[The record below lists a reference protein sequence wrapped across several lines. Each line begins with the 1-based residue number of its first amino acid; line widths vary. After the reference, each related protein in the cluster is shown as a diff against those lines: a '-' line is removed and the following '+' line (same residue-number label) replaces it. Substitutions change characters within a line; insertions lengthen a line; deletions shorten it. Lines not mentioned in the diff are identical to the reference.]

1 MSLEENLTKQT
12 AARVTK
18 KLKLSNVELN
28 YKGNQQQFQFNL
40 EQKEELE
47 EALDPIRNTA
57 AKSLVK
63 EVIEALGKRNKLIR
77 PADRSEAGWRAVEE
91 YIAIEDVP
99 DSDDDRKMRQA
110 EQRAIR
116 KKEAKKR
123 PPRVYN
129 NPVTG
134 PVQRQYYEQQK
145 GPNFVPTDRINLAS
159 KLDFSNSRIPQDS
172 PVTFVDNQVTGKP
185 PVLIDKGL
193 FSHSTL
199 SFNQRKCI
207 SQQKDSKFCQEK
219 PKTHEESLQVK
230 YNNLR
235 SDYNTNNSDCLI
247 TRVVLGNTSCGS
259 DNESYDHEQDSKNAF
274 VKGSLRS
281 NLQYWKEIGASDF
294 ILDVIENGH
303 KLPFR
308 TIPDKAEFKNNK
320 SAKENAQF
328 VSDSIKELLESK
340 RIVEVPFKPH
350 IVNPLSVSLN
360 KGKHRLI
367 SDLLYVNDHLEKRKV
382 KFEDWKTFQN
392 YISSENYLFKF
403 DLKSGYHHIE
413 IFQTHVTYLGFQ
425 WEVDGVPLYFC
436 FAVLP
441 FGLSTAPYIFT
452 EVCRQLVKL
461 WRFMVLK

>member
-1 MSLEENLTKQT
+1 MAKNSKHKRSPSSSRSSSSSSRSSRRSSSRSRSSRLPRRSGTPQFSNRPQSRESHTVSSNRAENPQPHPVISVGSEGCEAHTVSANTSFSRQQRQRTNSQQTYNELFENRLRNLEDSDQRIAETSEALLAFRSHPDDKLLSLEENLTKQT

-28 YKGNQQQFQFNL
+28 YKGNQRQFQFNL
-40 EQKEELE
+40 EQKEKLE
-47 EALDPIRNTA
+47 EALDSIRNTA

-63 EVIEALGKRNKLIR
+63 EGIEALGKRNKLIR
-77 PADRSEAGWRAVEE
+77 LADRSEAGWRALEE

-116 KKEAKKR
+116 KKEAKKQ
-123 PPRVYN
+123 PLRVYN

-134 PVQRQYYEQQK
+134 PVQHQYIMNNRKDQI
-145 GPNFVPTDRINLAS
+145 FVPTDRINLAS
-159 KLDFSNSRIPQDS
+159 KPVFSNSRIPQDS

-235 SDYNTNNSDCLI
+235 SDFNTNNSDCLI

-274 VKGSLRS
+274 IKGSLRS
-281 NLQYWKEIGASDF
+281 NFEYWKEIGASDF
-294 ILDVIENGH
+294 ILDVIENGY

-308 TIPDKAEFKNNK
+308 TISDKAEF
-320 SAKENAQF
+320 
-328 VSDSIKELLESK
+328 
-340 RIVEVPFKPH
+340 
-350 IVNPLSVSLN
+350 
-360 KGKHRLI
+360 
-367 SDLLYVNDHLEKRKV
+367 
-382 KFEDWKTFQN
+382 
-392 YISSENYLFKF
+392 
-403 DLKSGYHHIE
+403 
-413 IFQTHVTYLGFQ
+413 
-425 WEVDGVPLYFC
+425 
-436 FAVLP
+436 
-441 FGLSTAPYIFT
+441 
-452 EVCRQLVKL
+452 
-461 WRFMVLK
+461 